1 MFTINGVE
9 LEIDLMDL
17 DERERFEDCF
27 INTNEEIQKIT
38 MKKTDKPI
46 DQLREICDLISDFFD
61 DLFGEGTSDMI
72 FENNKYH
79 IGKNLAAI
87 QEVTKEKIRQ
97 EKEFDDMLKESASI
111 SIDTQFKP
119 NREQRRLT
127 ERKNKKIN

>member
-17 DERERFEDCF
+17 DERERFEECF
-27 INTNEEIQKIT
+27 INTNDEIQKVT
-38 MKKTDKPI
+38 MNKTDKAI

-61 DLFGEGTSDMI
+61 DVFGEGTSDMI
-72 FENNKYH
+72 FGNNKYH
-79 IGKNLAAI
+79 IGENIKAI

-97 EKEFDDMLKESASI
+97 EKEFNDMLKESASI
-111 SIDTQFKP
+111 SMDTQFKP
-119 NREQRRLT
+119 NREQRRLI

>member
-79 IGKNLAAI
+79 IGKNLVAI
-87 QEVTKEKIRQ
+87 QEVAKEKIRQ

>member
-17 DERERFEDCF
+17 DERERFEECF
-27 INTNEEIQKIT
+27 INTNDEIQKVT
-38 MKKTDKPI
+38 MNKTDKAI

-72 FENNKYH
+72 FGNNKYH
-79 IGKNLAAI
+79 IGENIKAI

-97 EKEFDDMLKESASI
+97 EKEFNDMLKESASI
-111 SIDTQFKP
+111 SMDTQFKP
-119 NREQRRLT
+119 NREQRRLI